1 MIRRLE
7 RTVASPPDKPAV
19 GNADHPMRKVTR
31 QIAFEPGGWTPERMA
46 KVVELFDGL
55 APDWD
60 ARFQSAETQT
70 PLRDA
75 LARGGPFTGPCV
87 ELGAGTGRAT
97 GALVEQFGTAL
108 ACDVSSEMLR
118 LFGEPAAQ
126 PVRAD
131 SAALPVCDGGAGTL
145 VLVNAFLFPAEAARV
160 LARDGALVWVNTLGD
175 ATPIHLPPDDVV
187 SALRAATNEAWM
199 AVAAEAGWGEWAV
212 VRREP

>member
-70 PLRDA
+70 PLCDA
-75 LARGGPFTGPCV
+75 LSAR
-87 ELGAGTGRAT
+87 
-97 GALVEQFGTAL
+97 TAI
-108 ACDVSSEMLR
+108 AVGSWKRRSI
-118 LFGEPAAQ
+118 
-126 PVRAD
+126 
-131 SAALPVCDGGAGTL
+131 S
-145 VLVNAFLFPAEAARV
+145 
-160 LARDGALVWVNTLGD
+160 
-175 ATPIHLPPDDVV
+175 
-187 SALRAATNEAWM
+187 M
-199 AVAAEAGWGEWAV
+199 AMSVASTA
-212 VRREP
+212 PK